1 MGNGH
6 QKGQAMISVPLLPA
20 PILQGNG
27 RGAGNG
33 VNDGS
38 CLPDEVSIKIPK
50 VRGLESFQVGGHMH
64 IPGG

>member
-1 MGNGH
+1 MGTGH
-6 QKGQAMISVPLLPA
+6 LKGQAMISVPLLPA
-20 PILQGNG
+20 PILREG

-38 CLPDEVSIKIPK
+38 CLSDEVSIKILK
-50 VRGLESFQVGGHMH
+50 VQGLESFQVGGYMR